1 MTGATPL
8 SGKPWSLANQMTA
21 RALDAVAQLGGPRC
35 CKRNSFTAAQEAV
48 LFTQENLGVSM
59 KLPEKIVCRFS
70 DENKE
75 CIGKK
80 CPYYQKK
87 WER

>member
-1 MTGATPL
+1 
-8 SGKPWSLANQMTA
+8 
-21 RALDAVAQLGGPRC
+21 
-35 CKRNSFTAAQEAV
+35 
-48 LFTQENLGVSM
+48 M